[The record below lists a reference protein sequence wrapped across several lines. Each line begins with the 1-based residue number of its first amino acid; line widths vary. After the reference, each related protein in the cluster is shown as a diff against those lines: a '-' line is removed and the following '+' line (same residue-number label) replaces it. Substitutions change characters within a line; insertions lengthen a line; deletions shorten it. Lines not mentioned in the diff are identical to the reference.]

1 MHMALIS
8 IIIPC
13 YNVSEYID
21 RCLSSIINQSIGC
34 NPLEIICIDDA
45 SSDDTLKKLKM
56 WEEKYPENILLI
68 PLSENGRQGKA
79 RNIGLSYATGEWIA
93 FIDADDWIEP
103 DYLKQLYQAAVLY
116 HTDMAAC
123 GFIRDFSSEI
133 TYINERQVSEWR
145 YYQIDSNE
153 KRKTCIRFMS
163 QSPNVWGKLIRK
175 AFLLQNNISFP
186 EQLAYEDNVFSSII
200 YAYIDSYC
208 QTNAP
213 LYHYFVNKNSTILR
227 MNESYHIDFLT
238 VQCMKW
244 EEWKIRCFYP
254 KYKDELEFD
263 FLHACYLDFLKI
275 ICLRYDPPSY
285 SLFLLLKETIL
296 SYVPDYMNNPYIPN
310 GFTDFQHLLLD
321 ALSHPISKTQF
332 QEIAGYIKKIGI

>member
-1 MHMALIS
+1 MPLIS

-21 RCLSSIINQSIGC
+21 RCLSSIINQSVGYQS
-34 NPLEIICIDDA
+34 LEIICIDDA
-45 SSDDTLKKLKM
+45 SSDDTLKKLKT
-56 WEEKYPENILLI
+56 WEEKYPQNILLI
-68 PLSENGRQGKA
+68 PLVENGRQGKA

-93 FIDADDWIEP
+93 FIDADDWIEA
-103 DYLKQLYQAAVLY
+103 DYLNQLYQAAVSC
-116 HTDMAAC
+116 HADMTVC

-133 TYINERQVSEWR
+133 IYLNERQSFEWH
-145 YYQIDSNE
+145 YYQIDSVE

-175 AFLLQNNISFP
+175 DFILQNRISFP
-186 EQLAYEDNVFSSII
+186 EQLAYEDNIFSSLI
-200 YAYIDSYC
+200 YAYIGSYC
-208 QTNAP
+208 QIDTP
-213 LYHYFVNKNSTILR
+213 LYHYFVNKDSTILKL
-227 MNESYHIDFLT
+227 NESYHIDFLT
-238 VQCMKW
+238 VQCMKFQ
-244 EEWKIRCFYP
+244 EWKIRGFYS

-263 FLHACYLDFLKI
+263 FLHACYLDFLKM

-296 SYVPDYMNNPYIPN
+296 SYIPDYINNPYIAK
-310 GFTDFQHLLLD
+310 GFTNFQHLLLD
-321 ALSHPISKTQF
+321 AISHPISKAQF